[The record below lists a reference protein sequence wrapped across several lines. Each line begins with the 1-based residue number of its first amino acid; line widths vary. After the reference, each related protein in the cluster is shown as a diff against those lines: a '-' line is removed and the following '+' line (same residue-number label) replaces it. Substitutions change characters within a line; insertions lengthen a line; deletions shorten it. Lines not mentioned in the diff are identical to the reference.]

1 MKTKTN
7 NWIKCVAIPLAVGG
21 VAGFL
26 TMGGM
31 KAFQLMKQPPLSPP
45 QWLFPIVWTVLYVL
59 MGLASC
65 KIKYGNAGEQER
77 ADALTIYYAQLIVNF
92 LWPVFFFNFQW
103 YLFSFLWLLLLWIL
117 VYKMIQ
123 SFFRIAPKAAYLC
136 VPYLVWLTFAAYLN
150 LGVWWLNR

>member
-1 MKTKTN
+1 MKIKKR
-7 NWIKCVAIPLAVGG
+7 NWIKCVLIPLAVGG

-31 KAFQLMKQPPLSPP
+31 KAFEYQKQPPLSPP
-45 QWLFPIVWTVLYVL
+45 QWLFPVVWTILYVL

-65 KIKYGNAGEQER
+65 KVKYADAGEQER
-77 ADALTIYYAQLIVNF
+77 TDALTIYYAQLIVNF
-92 LWPVFFFNFQW
+92 LWPVFFFQFQW
-103 YLFSFLWLLLLWIL
+103 YLFSFGWLILLWVL
-117 VYKMIQ
+117 VFRMIQ
-123 SFFRIAPKAAYLC
+123 SFYPISKKAAYFC